1 MVQFQLTR
9 DSSLPLH
16 RQLLNELRHAILS
29 GELQPHDQLPGEN
42 ELVEQLGVSRATIRR
57 AWQDALEEELI
68 YRVTG
73 KGTYVADT
81 QPARV
86 PRQVVG
92 FLVPGFHSPFDSYL
106 LIGAESV
113 LRAHGYG
120 LLFACTER
128 QVDEENR
135 IVNEMCADG
144 VAGLL
149 LWPALGN
156 SARRALMD
164 PHCNVPAVLMDRP
177 IPGLTL
183 PCVSSNNH
191 RGGLQAMHHLLDLG
205 HSRIAFLSTPHLDLW
220 PISERHR
227 AYEDAMRSAG
237 LEPLEP
243 IIIGTREEFK
253 VHAEY
258 LSYLAAYRD
267 EIEAVARLLSGPGR
281 PTAIFAMNDLMAF
294 IIIRAAAL
302 AGVRVPDE
310 LSIVG
315 FDNLALADHIDPPL
329 TTIAQDPMGIG
340 KEAARRLLAL
350 IEGEPAQDIWTL
362 LPTHLVTRGS
372 TAPVQAKKRV
382 RKEDIESATN
392 EISPEMAIGKQSA
405 EPDRAQR

>member
-1 MVQFQLTR
+1 MVRFELTR

-42 ELVEQLGVSRATIRR
+42 ELVEQLGVSRATIRH

-81 QPARV
+81 QPARA

-92 FLVPGFHSPFDSYL
+92 FLIPGFHSPFDSYL
-106 LIGAESV
+106 LIGAESM

-156 SARRALMD
+156 SAHRALMD
-164 PHCNVPAVLMDRP
+164 PHCNAPAVLMDRP

-191 RGGLQAMHHLLDLG
+191 RGGLQAVHHLLELG
-205 HSRIAFLSTPHLDLW
+205 HTRIAFLSTPHLDLW
-220 PISERHR
+220 PIAERHR

-237 LEPLEP
+237 LEPLAP
-243 IIIGTREEFK
+243 IIIGSREEFK
-253 VHAEY
+253 VYAEY

-267 EIEAVARLLSGPGR
+267 EIDAVAQLLAAPDR

-315 FDNLALADHIDPPL
+315 FDNLALAEHINPPL
-329 TTIAQDPMGIG
+329 TTISQDPMGIG

-350 IEGEPAQDIWTL
+350 IAGEPAQDIWTL
-362 LPTHLVTRGS
+362 LPTHLVVRGT
-372 TAPVQAKKRV
+372 TAPVHAKKGL
-382 RKEDIESATN
+382 RKEDRQPATTGS
-392 EISPEMAIGKQSA
+392 SPETAIG
-405 EPDRAQR
+405 

>member
-1 MVQFQLTR
+1 MVRFELTR

-57 AWQDALEEELI
+57 AWQDAFEEELI

-92 FLVPGFHSPFDSYL
+92 FLIPGFHSPFDSYL
-106 LIGAESV
+106 LIGAESM

-156 SARRALMD
+156 SAHRALMD
-164 PHCNVPAVLMDRP
+164 PHCNAPAVLMDRP

-191 RGGLQAMHHLLDLG
+191 RGGLQAVHHLLELG
-205 HSRIAFLSTPHLDLW
+205 HRRIAFLSTPHLDLW
-220 PISERHR
+220 PIAERHR

-237 LEPLEP
+237 LEPLAP
-243 IIIGTREEFK
+243 IIIGSREEFK
-253 VHAEY
+253 VYAEH

-267 EIEAVARLLSGPGR
+267 EIDAVAQLLAAPDR

-315 FDNLALADHIDPPL
+315 FDNLALAEHINPPL
-329 TTIAQDPMGIG
+329 TTISQDPMGIG

-350 IEGEPAQDIWTL
+350 IAGEPAQDIWTL
-362 LPTHLVTRGS
+362 LPTHLVVRGS
-372 TAPVQAKKRV
+372 TAPVHAKKGL
-382 RKEDIESATN
+382 RKEERQRAKTGS
-392 EISPEMAIGKQSA
+392 SPETAIG
-405 EPDRAQR
+405 

>member
-1 MVQFQLTR
+1 MLRFELTR

-16 RQLLNELRHAILS
+16 RQLLNELRHAIL
-29 GELQPHDQLPGEN
+29 GGQLQPHDQLPGEN
-42 ELVEQLGVSRATIRR
+42 ELVEQLGISRATIRR

-68 YRVTG
+68 YRVPG

-81 QPARV
+81 QPARA

-92 FLVPGFHSPFDSYL
+92 FLIPGFHSPFDSYL
-106 LIGAESV
+106 LIGAESM

-156 SARRALMD
+156 STHRALMD
-164 PHCNVPAVLMDRP
+164 PRCNVPAVLMDRP

-191 RGGLQAMHHLLDLG
+191 RGGLQAVHHLLELG
-205 HSRIAFLSTPHLDLW
+205 HTRIAFLCTPHLDLW
-220 PISERHR
+220 PIAERHR

-243 IIIGTREEFK
+243 IIIGSREEFK
-253 VHAEY
+253 VYAEH
-258 LSYLAAYRD
+258 LSYLTAYRD
-267 EIEAVARLLSGPGR
+267 EIEAVAQLLAAADR

-294 IIIRAAAL
+294 IIIRAAAI
-302 AGVRVPDE
+302 AGVRVPEE

-315 FDNLALADHIDPPL
+315 FDNLALAEHVNPPL
-329 TTIAQDPMGIG
+329 TTISQDPMGIG
-340 KEAARRLLAL
+340 KEAARRLLAV

-362 LPTHLVTRGS
+362 LPTHLVTRSS
-372 TAPVQAKKRV
+372 TAPV
-382 RKEDIESATN
+382 
-392 EISPEMAIGKQSA
+392 
-405 EPDRAQR
+405 RA

>member
-1 MVQFQLTR
+1 MVRFELTR

-81 QPARV
+81 QPARA

-92 FLVPGFHSPFDSYL
+92 FLIPGFHSPFDSYL
-106 LIGAESV
+106 LIGAESM

-156 SARRALMD
+156 SAHRALMD
-164 PHCNVPAVLMDRP
+164 PHCNAPAVLMDRP

-191 RGGLQAMHHLLDLG
+191 RGGLQAVHHLLELG
-205 HSRIAFLSTPHLDLW
+205 HRRIAFLSTPHLDLW
-220 PISERHR
+220 PIAERHR

-237 LEPLEP
+237 LEPLAP
-243 IIIGTREEFK
+243 IIIGSREEFK
-253 VHAEY
+253 VYAEH

-267 EIEAVARLLSGPGR
+267 EIDAVAQLLATPDR

-315 FDNLALADHIDPPL
+315 FDNLALAEHINPPL
-329 TTIAQDPMGIG
+329 TTISQDPMGIG

-350 IEGEPAQDIWTL
+350 IAGEPAQDIWTL
-362 LPTHLVTRGS
+362 LPTHLVARGS
-372 TAPVQAKKRV
+372 TAPVHAKKGP
-382 RKEDIESATN
+382 RKEERQRAKTGS
-392 EISPEMAIGKQSA
+392 SPETAIG
-405 EPDRAQR
+405 

>member
-1 MVQFQLTR
+1 MVRFRLTR

-29 GELQPHDQLPGEN
+29 GELQPDDQLPGEI
-42 ELVEQLGVSRATIRR
+42 ELVAQLGVSRATIRR

-73 KGTYVADT
+73 KGTYVAGV
-81 QPARV
+81 QPARA

-106 LIGAESV
+106 LVGAESV
-113 LRAHGYG
+113 LRAQGYG

-128 QVDEENR
+128 NVDEENR
-135 IVNEMCADG
+135 MVHEMCRDG
-144 VAGLL
+144 VAGIL

-156 SARRALMD
+156 SKQRALMD
-164 PHCNVPAVLMDRP
+164 PHCNIPAVLMDRL
-177 IPGLTL
+177 IPGLPL

-191 RGGLQAMHHLLDLG
+191 RGGLQAMHHLLELG
-205 HSRIAFLSTPHLDLW
+205 HRQIAFLASPHLDLW
-220 PISERHR
+220 TIAERFR

-243 IIIGTREEFK
+243 IVIGSREEFK
-253 VHAEY
+253 VYAEY
-258 LSYLAAYRD
+258 VSYLAAYRD
-267 EIEAVARLLSGPGR
+267 EIEAVARLLAQPDR

-302 AGVRVPDE
+302 AGLSVPRD

-315 FDNLALADHIDPPL
+315 FDNLALAEHIDPPL
-329 TTIAQDPMGIG
+329 TTVAQDPMSIG
-340 KEAARRLLAL
+340 REAARRLLAL
-350 IEGEPAQDIWTL
+350 IQGEPAQDILTL
-362 LPTHLVTRGS
+362 LPTHLVTRES
-372 TAPVQAKKRV
+372 TAPIGTRAAI
-382 RKEDIESATN
+382 RKEDTDSAEKDELTR
-392 EISPEMAIGKQSA
+392 MAIGHPSS
-405 EPDRAQR
+405 ELDRAQQ